1 MYMATKPFRRFTEQ
15 KSKSPELSD
24 SMLLN
29 SNNGT
34 KFTGNADVIVAGAGI
49 IGLLYAIHLKPISPR
64 LTIEVSEKCQAPIQK
79 IGESTLSSFTR
90 LVREILP
97 HDYLLRLFGSKDGFQ
112 FTTSISRD

>member
-1 MYMATKPFRRFTEQ
+1 MATKPFRRFTEQ

-49 IGLLYAIHLKPISPR
+49 IGLLYAINLKHISRHLK
-64 LTIEVSEKCQAPIQK
+64 IEVFERSQVLIHK

-90 LVREILP
+90 LVGGILP
-97 HDYLLRLFGSKDGFQ
+97 HDCLLRIFGLKNGLQ
-112 FTTSISRD
+112 FCCID